1 MQISETDFKYLNSI
15 QNRKTQNQMA
25 HLSHITNCTVIV
37 ELTST
42 LSQCDGVSPVLQL
55 VKVLQVV
62 LTLFK
67 F

>member
-1 MQISETDFKYLNSI
+1 
-15 QNRKTQNQMA
+15 MA
-25 HLSHITNCTVIV
+25 HVSHVTNCMVTV

-42 LSQCDGVSPVLQL
+42 LPQCDAVLPVLQL

-67 F
+67 FDNECR